1 MATKPYLSALLMLAL
16 SASLSACTAAA
27 ENPELRLSDQRGTLL
42 IGNKGEDTLSFVDL
56 RTGKELAK
64 KDTGHQPHE
73 IAISPDS
80 RLAAVVSYG
89 GESIDIFDIAA
100 REKVET
106 IDLTPNKRPHGVIWL
121 NDGRIMATTE
131 GSDSVTIV
139 SPPTGEA
146 QTRTVSSISTGQKG
160 SHMLAISPDKE
171 RGYVSNMQSGTVSV
185 LNLKTGQKII
195 DLPAGKEPEGLALT
209 PDGKRLLVADRQN
222 NMLFVFD
229 TKTLAEIAA
238 VETGNFPI
246 RVAVSPDGQ
255 TAVTSDLGDGALGL
269 FDLETLAFTRT
280 ISVSGDKRSGQVTI
294 LFSTNGDKIYAA
306 ETGTNRIAEID
317 LESGQV
323 ERRLPAGTNGDGLG
337 IALPM

>member
-1 MATKPYLSALLMLAL
+1 MAKHPLISAFLILAL
-16 SASLSACTAAA
+16 SACSAAA
-27 ENPELRLSDQRGTLL
+27 ENPAAASSDQRGILL

-56 RTGKELAK
+56 ETGKELAK

-106 IDLTPNKRPHGVIWL
+106 IVLTPNKRPHGIIWL

-131 GSDSVTIV
+131 GSDSLTIV
-139 SPPTGEA
+139 SPPTGET
-146 QTRTVSSISTGQKG
+146 QSRTVSSISTGQKG

-185 LNLKTGQKII
+185 LNLKTNQKIV

-229 TKTLAEIAA
+229 TVTLAEIAA
-238 VETGNFPI
+238 VKTGNFPI
-246 RVAVSPDGQ
+246 RVAVSPDGT

-269 FDLETLAFTRT
+269 FDLETLTFTRK

-294 LFSTNGDKIYAA
+294 LFSANGDKIYVA